1 MKLHWSS
8 RSPFV
13 RKVMVAAHE
22 LGLGPRLQLVR
33 SPVAMHE
40 PNRELMRDNPLS
52 RIPTLVLDDGTVLTD
67 SALICEYLDMTD
79 GRHRLY
85 PSEPKA
91 RIDALRRHALGTGL
105 IELSVIRRNEMTRT
119 PERRSPPHLA
129 AYAEKFAA
137 TLAAFEREVPVLEAK
152 PIDIGHIAIGVAL
165 AYLDFRYADEGWRNG
180 RVELARWHEGFAA
193 RPSMQ
198 ATQPIDV

>member
-1 MKLHWSS
+1 MRLHWSS

-22 LGLGPRLQLVR
+22 LGLADRIELVR

-40 PNRELMRDNPLS
+40 PNRTLMRDNPLS

-67 SALICEYLDMTD
+67 SSFICEYLDMLD

-85 PSEPKA
+85 PSEAKA
-91 RIDALRRHALGTGL
+91 RIDALRRHALGTGF
-105 IELSVIRRNEMTRT
+105 IEVSILRRNEMGRP
-119 PERRSPPHLA
+119 PERQSPAHLA
-129 AYAEKFAA
+129 AYKAKFEAV
-137 TLAAFEREVPVLEAK
+137 LAAFEREVAVLEAK
-152 PIDIGHIAIGVAL
+152 PVDIGHIAIGIAL
-165 AYLDFRYADEGWRNG
+165 SYLDFRFADEPWRPG
-180 RVELARWHEGFAA
+180 RTALARWHEGFDG

-198 ATQPIDV
+198 ATRPVDA